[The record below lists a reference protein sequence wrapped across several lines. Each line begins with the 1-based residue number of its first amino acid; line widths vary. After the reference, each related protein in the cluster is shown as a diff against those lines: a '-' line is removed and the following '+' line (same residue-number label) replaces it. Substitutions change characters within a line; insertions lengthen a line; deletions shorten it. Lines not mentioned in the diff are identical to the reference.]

1 MVKYRINESIIKK
14 AAEAIKNMFTSKPPS
29 GNSPARPGMTDGDTT
44 PMKPRNKPAAWS
56 PEERERNLF
65 NRSLNPPP
73 GLLPL
78 PTKRRPRS

>member
-14 AAEAIKNMFTSKPPS
+14 AVKAIKNMFTSKPPS

-44 PMKPRNKPAAWS
+44 KRTPRNKPAALT
-56 PEERERNLF
+56 PEEREKLRF
-65 NRSLNPPP
+65 NRSLQERP